1 MGDATESEV
10 PMSTRY
16 TRSVLAAT
24 VVSCAFVGWGSR
36 TATASDDEMA
46 VTAVGCLQGE
56 REYRRQQHDSK
67 FAGTG
72 KGLGNEY
79 MLINAVI
86 AGPSFQV
93 QPITEQEAATNCLT
107 SGGAG
112 DTIELKGSAEPDLA
126 GMVGRRVVIH
136 GMLLHTKHDVP
147 VGTSGTYTPGPTG
160 GGWFNPLGH
169 DLKLREISV
178 ESFSLVPVL
187 EPPKEETVIIGAQE
201 TIVEPPAPPAAAPP
215 QAPAP
220 APQPAAPAP
229 ALPKTASQVPTIGLI
244 GLLSLTC
251 GVGLYLFNRRRA
263 RFA

>member
-1 MGDATESEV
+1 
-10 PMSTRY
+10 MSTRY

-24 VVSCAFVGWGSR
+24 VVTCAFAGWGSR
-36 TATASDDEMA
+36 PAIAGDDEMA

-56 REYRRQQHDSK
+56 REYRHQTHDSK

-72 KGLGNEY
+72 HGLGNEY

-86 AGPSFQV
+86 GGPSAQV
-93 QPITEQEAATNCLT
+93 EPITEQEAATNCLT
-107 SGGAG
+107 SRGSGEV
-112 DTIELKGSAEPDLA
+112 IELKGNAEPDLA
-126 GMVGRRVVIH
+126 GMIGRRVVIH

-160 GGWFNPLGH
+160 GGWFNPLKH
-169 DLKLREISV
+169 DLKRREISV

-187 EPPKEETVIIGAQE
+187 QPEETVIISERE
-201 TIVEPPAPPAAAPP
+201 TVVEPPPPPAVAPP

-220 APQPAAPAP
+220 APAPVAPPP

-244 GLLSLTC
+244 GLLSLAC

-263 RFA
+263 IA